1 MARFDGVEQFSL
13 LLGVALSPWAFET
26 MGYTGCFI
34 FRAVGN
40 FMSIMY
46 LGKAQWAKNGENWNN

>member
-1 MARFDGVEQFSL
+1 MEQFSL

-46 LGKAQWAKNGENWNN
+46 LGNSLIDKPKVVFRESD